1 MAIPAVSYSR
11 DTPKGYPGMIATT
24 EPHHIISM
32 IVASGS
38 DNIPFGRGVLFGTI
52 EDTVALP
59 AAIGK
64 FAGVAVVD
72 RTIPFEQGEVY
83 KPYDQI
89 SVMKNGSIWVTAL
102 VAVAQG
108 DPVYM
113 TPTGTFT
120 NVSNSSA
127 NQLIENAEWAT
138 VTSTTNQT
146 AKLRLGVTK

>member
-1 MAIPAVSYSR
+1 MAIPSVSYSR

-32 IVASGS
+32 IVATGS
-38 DNIPFGRGVLFGTI
+38 ANIPFGRGVQFGTL
-52 EDTVALP
+52 EDTVSLP
-59 AAIGK
+59 TAVGK

-72 RTIPFEQGEVY
+72 RTIPHEQGEAY

-89 SVMKNGSIWVTAL
+89 SVMKNGTIWVTAL

-108 DPVYM
+108 DDVYM

-120 NVSNSSA
+120 NVSNSDA

-138 VTSTTNQT
+138 VTSGTNQL

>member
-1 MAIPAVSYSR
+1 MAIPPVSYSR
-11 DTPKGYPGMIATT
+11 DTPRGYAGMIANT
-24 EPHHIISM
+24 EPHRIISM
-32 IVASGS
+32 IVAAGSG
-38 DNIPFGRGVLFGTI
+38 DVPFGRGVIFGTV

-59 AAIGK
+59 AALGK
-64 FAGVAVVD
+64 FAGVVVAD
-72 RTIPFEQGEVY
+72 RTVPAAQGEVF
-83 KPYDQI
+83 KPYDQL
-89 SVMKNGSIWVTAL
+89 SVMKNGTIWVTAL

-120 NVSNSSA
+120 NVATS

-138 VTSTTNQT
+138 VTTTSNQI

>member
-1 MAIPAVSYSR
+1 MAIPPVSYSR

-24 EPHHIISM
+24 EPHFIISM
-32 IVASGS
+32 IVAAASA
-38 DNIPFGRGVLFGTI
+38 DIPFGRGVLFGTL

-59 AAIGK
+59 AAVGK
-64 FAGVAVVD
+64 FAGIAVAD
-72 RTIPFEQGEVY
+72 RTIPFEKGEVF

-138 VTSTTNQT
+138 VTSTTNQI
-146 AKLRLGVTK
+146 AKIRLGVTK

>member
-1 MAIPAVSYSR
+1 MAIPPVSYSR
-11 DTPKGYPGMIATT
+11 DTPKGYPGMIAST
-24 EPHHIISM
+24 EPHRIISM
-32 IVASGS
+32 IVAAGS
-38 DNIPFGRGVLFGTI
+38 ADIPFGRGVLFGAL

-59 AAIGK
+59 AAVGK
-64 FAGVAVVD
+64 FAGIAVVD
-72 RTIPFEQGEVY
+72 RTIPAEQGEVY

-89 SVMKNGSIWVTAL
+89 SVMKNGAIWVTAL

-138 VTSTTNQT
+138 VTTSTNQI
-146 AKLRLGVTK
+146 AKIRLGVTK

>member
-1 MAIPAVSYSR
+1 MAIPPVSYSR
-11 DTPKGYPGMIATT
+11 DTPKGYVGMIATT

-38 DNIPFGRGVLFGTI
+38 ADVPFGRGVIFGTV
-52 EDTVALP
+52 EDTVSLPSAL
-59 AAIGK
+59 GK
-64 FAGVAVVD
+64 FAGVVVAD
-72 RTIPFEQGEVY
+72 RTVPAAQGEVF
-83 KPYDQI
+83 KPFDQL
-89 SVMKNGSIWVTAL
+89 SVMKNGTIWVNAL

-120 NVSNSSA
+120 NVSNSDA
-127 NQLIENAEWAT
+127 NQLLAGAEWAT
-138 VTSTTNQT
+138 VTSGANQL

>member
-1 MAIPAVSYSR
+1 MAFPTVSYSR
-11 DTPKGYPGMIATT
+11 DTPAGYPGMIATT
-24 EPHHIISM
+24 EPHFITSM
-32 IVASGS
+32 VVGATSG
-38 DNIPFGRGVLFGTI
+38 NIPFGLGVVYDTA
-52 EDTVALP
+52 EDTVKLP
-59 AAIGK
+59 TAIGK

-72 RTIPFEQGEVY
+72 RTLPYANGEVY

-113 TPTGTFT
+113 TPTGGFT

-127 NQLIENAEWAT
+127 NQLIENAEWAS
-138 VTSTTNQT
+138 VTSGANQL
-146 AKLRLGVTK
+146 ARLRLGVTK

>member
-1 MAIPAVSYSR
+1 MAIPPVSYSR

-32 IVASGS
+32 IVAAGS
-38 DNIPFGRGVLFGTI
+38 ANIPFGRGVLFGTL

-59 AAIGK
+59 TAIGK

-72 RTIPFEQGEVY
+72 RTIPHEQGEAY
-83 KPYDQI
+83 KAYDQI

-120 NVSNSSA
+120 NVSNSDA

-138 VTSTTNQT
+138 VTSGANQI

>member
-1 MAIPAVSYSR
+1 MAIPPVSYSR
-11 DTPKGYPGMIATT
+11 DTPKGYPGMIANT
-24 EPHHIISM
+24 EPHRIISM
-32 IVASGS
+32 IVAAGS
-38 DNIPFGRGVLFGTI
+38 ADVPFGRGVLFGTV

-64 FAGVAVVD
+64 FAGVVVAD
-72 RTIPFEQGEVY
+72 RTVPAAQGEVF
-83 KPYDQI
+83 KPYDQL
-89 SVMKNGSIWVTAL
+89 SVMKNGTIWVTAL

-120 NVSNSSA
+120 NVANSAA

-138 VTSTTNQT
+138 VTSGTNQI

>member
-1 MAIPAVSYSR
+1 MAIPTVSYSR

-24 EPHHIISM
+24 EPGWNLSA
-32 IVASGS
+32 IVEAGSG
-38 DNIPFGRGVLFGTI
+38 DVPFGRGVIFGTV
-52 EDTVALP
+52 EDTVKLPSAL
-59 AAIGK
+59 GK
-64 FAGVAVVD
+64 FAGVAIAD
-72 RTIPFEQGEVY
+72 RTVPAAQGEVF
-83 KPYDQI
+83 KAYDQL
-89 SVMKNGSIWVTAL
+89 SVRKTGAIWVTAL

-138 VTSTTNQT
+138 VTSTTNQI

>member
-1 MAIPAVSYSR
+1 MAFPPVSYSR
-11 DTPKGYPGMIATT
+11 DTPAGYPGMIATT
-24 EPHHIISM
+24 EPHFITSM
-32 IVASGS
+32 IVAAASG
-38 DNIPFGRGVLFGTI
+38 NIPFGVGVIYDTV
-52 EDTVALP
+52 EDTVKLP

-72 RTIPFEQGEVY
+72 RTLPFANGEVY

-89 SVMKNGSIWVTAL
+89 SVMKNGSVWVTAL

-113 TPTGTFT
+113 TPTGGFT

-127 NQLIENAEWAT
+127 NQLIENAEWAS
-138 VTSTTNQT
+138 VTSGINQL
-146 AKLRLGVTK
+146 ARLRLGVTK

>member
-1 MAIPAVSYSR
+1 MAIPTVSYAI
-11 DTPKGYPGMIATT
+11 DTPAGYAGMIATT
-24 EPHHIISM
+24 EPHFITSM
-32 IVASGS
+32 VVGAASG
-38 DNIPFGRGVLFGTI
+38 DIPFGRGVIYATA

-59 AAIGK
+59 SALGK
-64 FAGVAVVD
+64 FAGVAVASRVL
-72 RTIPFEQGEVY
+72 PFQNGEVY

-89 SVMKNGSIWVTAL
+89 NLMKNGSIWVTAL

-127 NQLIENAEWAT
+127 NQLIENAEWAS
-138 VTSTTNQT
+138 VTSTTNQL
-146 AKLRLGVTK
+146 ARLRLGVTK

>member
-1 MAIPAVSYSR
+1 MAIPTVSYSR
-11 DTPKGYPGMIATT
+11 DTPAGYPGLIATT
-24 EPHHIISM
+24 EPHFITSM
-32 IVASGS
+32 VVGAASA
-38 DNIPFGRGVLFGTI
+38 DIPFGRGVIYATA

-59 AAIGK
+59 SAIGK
-64 FAGVAVVD
+64 FAGVSVASRVL
-72 RTIPFEQGEVY
+72 PFQNGEAY

-89 SVMKNGSIWVTAL
+89 SLMKNGSIWVTAL

-127 NQLIENAEWAT
+127 NQLIENAEWAS
-138 VTSTTNQT
+138 VTSTTNQL
-146 AKLRLGVTK
+146 ARLRLGVTK

>member
-1 MAIPAVSYSR
+1 MAFPPVSYSR
-11 DTPKGYPGMIATT
+11 DTPAGYPGMIATT
-24 EPHHIISM
+24 EPHFITSM
-32 IVASGS
+32 IVGAASG
-38 DNIPFGRGVLFGTI
+38 NVPFGVGVIYDTV
-52 EDTVALP
+52 EDTVKLP

-72 RTIPFEQGEVY
+72 RTLPFANGEVY

-89 SVMKNGSIWVTAL
+89 SIMKNGSVWVTAL

-113 TPTGTFT
+113 TPTGGFT

-127 NQLIENAEWAT
+127 NQLIENAEWASAT
-138 VTSTTNQT
+138 GGTNQL
-146 AKLRLGVTK
+146 ARLRLGVTK

>member
-1 MAIPAVSYSR
+1 MAIPPVSYSR
-11 DTPKGYPGMIATT
+11 DTPKGYPGMIANT
-24 EPHHIISM
+24 EPHRIISM
-32 IVASGS
+32 IVAVGS
-38 DNIPFGRGVLFGTI
+38 ADVPFGRGVIFGTV

-59 AAIGK
+59 SAAGK
-64 FAGVAVVD
+64 FAGVVVAD
-72 RTIPFEQGEVY
+72 RTVPAAQGELF
-83 KPYDQI
+83 KPYDQL
-89 SVMKNGSIWVTAL
+89 SVMKNGAIWVTAL

-120 NVSNSSA
+120 NVATS

-138 VTSTTNQT
+138 VTTTTNQI